1 MKKIVSLIIAAVII
15 MCSFSGCQS
24 NEEKENKGEKKP
36 VVVTTVFPFYD
47 FARNIVKD
55 KMDIKMLVEPGK
67 SSHDYKSNIDL
78 ADLTLVHNSDMFIY
92 CGGETDE
99 FIKESDG
106 FKDKDLS
113 TVVCAMDEVQTFEE
127 ELVEGMQEEE
137 HTFDEEHNEDAPETD
152 EHIWTNPLNAIKICN
167 KITEVAKKIDSA
179 NATFYDKNCKEYCEK
194 LTKLDESFENT
205 VNNSKRK
212 TIVVADRFP
221 FRYLTERYSLKYF
234 AAFPGCSSLGEASLA
249 TISFLVNKVKTEKL
263 PVVFYTDGS
272 TMSICNQVSKE
283 TGAKTLL
290 LHSCHDLTKE
300 EFESGEDYI
309 SLMNKNLT
317 NLSEALN

>member
-1 MKKIVSLIIAAVII
+1 MKKIISLIVAVVII
-15 MCSFSGCQS
+15 MASFSGCQN
-24 NEEKENKGEKKP
+24 NEEKESDADKKP
-36 VVVTTVFPFYD
+36 VVVATIFPFYD
-47 FARNIVKD
+47 FAKNIVKD

-78 ADLTLVHNSDMFIY
+78 ADITLVHNSDMFIY

-99 FIKESDG
+99 FIEESDG

-113 TVVCAMDEVQTFEE
+113 TVVCAMDEVQTYDE

-137 HTFDEEHNEDAPETD
+137 HDDEEHDEDAPETD
-152 EHIWTNPLNAIKICN
+152 EHIWTNPLNVIKICS
-167 KITEVAKKIDSA
+167 KITEVAKKIDPE
-179 NATFYDKNCKEYCEK
+179 NASFYDANYKEYCEK
-194 LTKLDESFENT
+194 LTKLDESFENM
-205 VNNSKRK
+205 VNSSKRK
-212 TIVVADRFP
+212 TIVIADRFP
-221 FRYLTERYSLKYF
+221 FRYLTERYSLEYF
-234 AAFPGCSSLGEASLA
+234 AAFPGCSSSGEASLA
-249 TISFLVNKVKTEKL
+249 TISFLVNKVKTEEL
-263 PVVFYTDGS
+263 PAVFYTDGS

-283 TGAKTLL
+283 TGAKALL
-290 LHSCHDLTKE
+290 LHSCHDLTQE